1 MGILEWEVFDFLKNC
16 AKKAVVNNMG
26 VPKKEIS
33 EIKRQRNVKE
43 KIPAMIKR
51 RKYSEKGIPTMKK
64 VMKKSSRV

>member
-1 MGILEWEVFDFLKNC
+1 M
-16 AKKAVVNNMG
+16 NNMG

-33 EIKRQRNVKE
+33 EIKRQGNVKE